1 MTSRFWAGISLG
13 CFAWTSVASAGD
25 HFLQMRTER
34 TRCRLPGWDYSVQRD
49 SASQTVVSEGP
60 IPKDL
65 GASFIV
71 ADSTVG
77 PVKVNGVAGLTD
89 EQQSS
94 LVVSGSLLHGGG
106 PVGLQQRGWVEVR
119 VQGLTATGG
128 AVDRGVVVC
137 EGSTRV
143 RLERLNPKTFQ
154 IQAEPLT
161 NGLTKSAKI
170 ERIRVFLQYS
180 ENR

>member
-1 MTSRFWAGISLG
+1 MTSRVWAGLSLV
-13 CFAWTSVASAGD
+13 CFAWMSFVSAGD

-49 SASQTVVSEGP
+49 SVPQTVMSEGL
-60 IPKDL
+60 IPGD
-65 GASFIV
+65 GSASFLV
-71 ADSTVG
+71 GDSTVG
-77 PVKVNGVAGLTD
+77 PVKVSGMAGLSD
-89 EQQSS
+89 AEKRS
-94 LVVSGSLLHGGG
+94 LVVSGTLVHGGG

-128 AVDRGVVVC
+128 VLDRGVVVC